1 MSEIH
6 RILFEPTTIG
16 SIHVK
21 NRYAMGPMGPLGMS
35 TAEGGW
41 NQRGI
46 DYYVRRAAG
55 GIGLI
60 ITGVCQVTNPI
71 EHLPSGTLPNPTLSP
86 ASFLRTSREMT
97 ERVHAHDSRIV
108 LQVGAG
114 FGRVIMPVVL
124 RQGERPAAPSE
135 IPYKW
140 NPHITCR
147 EITTDEIHQIVAQFR
162 IAAKVAYEAGF
173 DGIQVHACHEGYLLD
188 QFATEKSNHRTDEY
202 GGSLENRLRFPREI
216 VEAIHETVGDDFPV
230 QIRFSP
236 KSMMKDWNVGALPDE
251 DFEEVGRDMPEGI
264 EAARLLHSYGYE
276 ALDIDVG
283 CYDAWF
289 WNHPP
294 MYQAKGLYLPY
305 ASELKEALPDI
316 PLIVAGRMD
325 DPDLAANAVSDGI
338 VDMVS
343 LARPT
348 LADPDIVV
356 KLQTDHAERVRPCIS
371 CQEGCLGR
379 IGTYTVL
386 NCSVNP
392 EAGREADTHLHP
404 VLPHHA
410 KRVLVIGAELAGMEA
425 ARVLSERGHEV
436 VIVEAS
442 NHIGGVVLAGGQPS
456 FKEDDLALLEWY
468 RTTLEELGVEIRL
481 NTPATADLI
490 ASFGADHII
499 LATGSTPRRL
509 NLGDDTKVID
519 ATDALLNRNALGS
532 KIVIIGGGL
541 TGCELA
547 LAMREVDAEVTIIEA
562 EANILTH
569 NAPLCV
575 ANEDMLRR
583 LVPFRGITVMADA
596 KALHTT
602 PKGLMTEVNGHEQE
616 IPADTV
622 VTAIGYLPEQD
633 LRGAVEATGLPFNVI
648 GDARKPAN
656 IMYAIW
662 DAYEVA
668 AVI

>member
-1 MSEIH
+1 M
-6 RILFEPTTIG
+6 
-16 SIHVK
+16 
-21 NRYAMGPMGPLGMS
+21 
-35 TAEGGW
+35 
-41 NQRGI
+41 
-46 DYYVRRAAG
+46 
-55 GIGLI
+55 
-60 ITGVCQVTNPI
+60 
-71 EHLPSGTLPNPTLSP
+71 
-86 ASFLRTSREMT
+86 
-97 ERVHAHDSRIV
+97 
-108 LQVGAG
+108 
-114 FGRVIMPVVL
+114 
-124 RQGERPAAPSE
+124 
-135 IPYKW
+135 
-140 NPHITCR
+140 
-147 EITTDEIHQIVAQFR
+147 
-162 IAAKVAYEAGF
+162 
-173 DGIQVHACHEGYLLD
+173 
-188 QFATEKSNHRTDEY
+188 
-202 GGSLENRLRFPREI
+202 
-216 VEAIHETVGDDFPV
+216 
-230 QIRFSP
+230 
-236 KSMMKDWNVGALPDE
+236 
-251 DFEEVGRDMPEGI
+251 
-264 EAARLLHSYGYE
+264 
-276 ALDIDVG
+276 
-283 CYDAWF
+283 
-289 WNHPP
+289 
-294 MYQAKGLYLPY
+294 YLPY
-305 ASELKEALPDI
+305 VCELKEALPSI
-316 PLIVAGRMD
+316 PLILAGRMD

-356 KLQTDHAERVRPCIS
+356 KLQTDHPERVRPCIS

-410 KRVLVIGAELAGMEA
+410 KRVLVIGAGLAGMEA
-425 ARVLSERGHEV
+425 ARVLSERGHEA

-442 NHIGGVVLAGGQPS
+442 DHIGGVVLAGGQPS
-456 FKEDDLALLEWY
+456 FKEDDLALLKWY

-481 NTPATADLI
+481 NTPATADFI

-509 NLGDDTKVID
+509 NLGDDAKVID
-519 ATDALLNRNALGS
+519 ATDALLNRDALGR
-532 KIVIIGGGL
+532 KIVIIGGRL

-547 LAMREVDAEVTIIEA
+547 LAMREADAEVTIVEA
-562 EANILTH
+562 EPDILTRS
-569 NAPLCV
+569 APLCV

-616 IPADTV
+616 IPADSV

-633 LRGAVEATGLPFNVI
+633 LRGAVEAAGLPFNII

-662 DAYEVA
+662 DAYEVTA
-668 AVI
+668 KI